1 MSDNQSFRDE
11 TGQVTGIRV
20 LPATAEGANCEI
32 ALSTEGTI
40 ETTKYSALWSYA
52 QVQRND
58 GSIYGSGDGLLATD
72 CGEVFHLKGS
82 GSAPGKEADG
92 SVIFKVI
99 NHHHTAS
106 AKFEHLN
113 GVAAAGV
120 YKVSPDGQT
129 TAQFDLI

>member
-1 MSDNQSFRDE
+1 MSDNQPFREE
-11 TGQVTGIRV
+11 TGQVTSIRA
-20 LPATAEGANCEI
+20 LPATPEGANYEI

-52 QVQRND
+52 QIQRND

-82 GSAPGKEADG
+82 GSAPTKEADG

-99 NHHHTAS
+99 NHHHTFS

-113 GVAAAGV
+113 GVAATGV

-129 TAQFDLI
+129 TAQFDLF

>member
-1 MSDNQSFRDE
+1 MTNTQPFRDE
-11 TGQVTGIRV
+11 TGQVTAIKV
-20 LPATAEGANCEI
+20 LPATAEGANYEV

-40 ETTKYSALWSYA
+40 EATKYSALWTYT

-58 GSIYGSGDGLLATD
+58 GSIYGSGDGVLTTQ

-82 GSAPGKEADG
+82 GSAPGKEADE
-92 SVIFKVI
+92 SVIFKII
-99 NHHHTAS
+99 NHHHTIS

-129 TAQFDLI
+129 TARFDLF